1 MPRTSRLFLAVAML
15 VAPLAPVASAAG
27 QSASSTHA
35 LVTLPL
41 DDPAHQQLRALER
54 SGCGPARVSPFRPY
68 LVGRVRAALLR
79 ARADSGCQGALLDA
93 LVARFGLDTA
103 LARPVVDTLAGV
115 ADDLAAAVASRARV
129 SPESDPRGSI
139 GAALTLRLTGHSEG
153 EFRPLW
159 RGVQRIEE
167 GTPPAVAIL
176 RVRGTMEGGPRLVG
190 VIEAYGQTHRRNDP
204 LVRGRILRRTTGVV
218 DFSDA
223 YVNGEIG
230 PLVLSLGRAREAWL
244 GDESESLALSAHGP
258 PLDRLLATAA
268 WRRVE
273 ARALVASLDDIALT
287 PELDSLVPGS
297 PTTQAYRWL
306 IAHALTVRPTGGLE
320 VTLGETAILSRQVR
334 AIELSYFNPTLIYQ
348 LAQNDSGR
356 LDRQRDNLGIFGG
369 VRWRRGIGVIEG
381 ELFVDDIQ
389 LDRADAEVIPNQLA
403 WRLSATAGLPLVRP
417 TNAGVEYRRIDNYT
431 YMRGVYAEVH
441 QQYDR
446 PLGSGLGPGSDL
458 LQALAETWL
467 SATTRFGARVGV
479 WRQGALR
486 IDQRPGQRASGNAD
500 VPFPA
505 VFADRPVVQKALLG
519 AFEADFLKLTL
530 PIRARLEF
538 ARIQNAGNQPAPA
551 ALYLRAHLTG
561 TYAFRYP

>member
-1 MPRTSRLFLAVAML
+1 ML
-15 VAPLAPVASAAG
+15 VALLAPAASAAG

-54 SGCGPARVSPFRPY
+54 AGCGPARVAPFRPY

-79 ARADSGCQGALLDA
+79 ARADVRCQGAILDA
-93 LVARFGLDTA
+93 LVVRFGVDTA
-103 LARPVVDTLAGV
+103 PPAPSQADTLRGV
-115 ADDLAAAVASRARV
+115 ADDLAAAIATGGRV
-129 SPESDPRGSI
+129 TPEGDPRGSL
-139 GAALTLRLTGHSEG
+139 GAALTLRLTGLGEG
-153 EFRPLW
+153 DFRPLW
-159 RGVQRIEE
+159 RGVQRIED

-176 RVRGTMEGGPRLVG
+176 RVRGTIQGGPHLVG

-204 LVRGRILRRTTGVV
+204 LVRGRILRRTSGVV

-244 GDESESLALSAHGP
+244 GDETESLALSAHGP

-273 ARALVASLDDIALT
+273 ARALVASLDDIQLT
-287 PELDSLVPGS
+287 PALDSLVEGTPA
-297 PTTQAYRWL
+297 TQVYRWL
-306 IAHALTVRPTGGLE
+306 IAHALTLRPTSGLE
-320 VTLGETAILSRQVR
+320 LTFGESAILSRQVR
-334 AIELSYFNPTLIYQ
+334 AIELSYLNPTLIYQ

-356 LDRQRDNLGIFGG
+356 VDRQRDNLAVFGG
-369 VRWRRGIGVIEG
+369 ARYRHGPVALEG

-389 LDRADAEVIPNQLA
+389 LDKGDRAAVPDQLA
-403 WRLSATAGLPLVRP
+403 WRLSATTGLPLVRP
-417 TNAGVEYRRIDNYT
+417 TNAGIEYRRIDNYT

-446 PLGSGLGPGSDL
+446 PLGSELGPGSDL

-467 SATTRFGARVGV
+467 SPTARFGARIGV

-486 IDQRPGQRASGNAD
+486 IDQRPGQRATGNAGAS
-500 VPFPA
+500 FPRT
-505 VFADRPVVQKALLG
+505 FADRPEVQKALLG
-519 AFEADFLKLTL
+519 ALEADFLRLTL

-538 ARIQNAGNQPAPA
+538 ARVQNAGNQTVPA

>member
-1 MPRTSRLFLAVAML
+1 ML
-15 VAPLAPVASAAG
+15 VAPLAPAASAAG
-27 QSASSTHA
+27 QSASSRHA
-35 LVTLPL
+35 LVLLPI

-54 SGCGPARVSPFRPY
+54 AGCGPARVAAFRPF

-79 ARADSGCQGALLDA
+79 ARGDAECRGALLDA
-93 LVARFGLDTA
+93 LVARFGVDTA
-103 LARPVVDTLAGV
+103 APAPAAPARDTLAGV
-115 ADDLAAAVASRARV
+115 ADDLAAAVASRRRGAAA
-129 SPESDPRGSI
+129 ESDPRGSV
-139 GAALTLRLTGHSEG
+139 GAALTLRLTGHGEG

-176 RVRGTMEGGPRLVG
+176 RVRGAVEGGERLVG
-190 VIEAYGQTHRRNDP
+190 VVEAYGQTQRRNDP
-204 LVRGRILRRTTGVV
+204 LVRGRVLRRTTGVV
-218 DFSDA
+218 DFSEA
-223 YVNGEIG
+223 YLNGQIG

-244 GDESESLALSAHGP
+244 GDELESLALSAHGP
-258 PLDRLLATAA
+258 PLDRLLATAH

-287 PELDSLVPGS
+287 PELDSLVEGTP
-297 PTTQAYRWL
+297 PTQVYRWL
-306 IAHALTVRPTGGLE
+306 IAHALTVHPGGGFE
-320 VTLGETAILSRQVR
+320 ITAGETAILSRQVR

-369 VRWRRGIGVIEG
+369 VRWRRGVAALEG

-389 LDRADAEVIPNQLA
+389 LDAGDAEVTPNQLA
-403 WRLSATAGLPLVRP
+403 WRLAATAGLPLPRP
-417 TNAGVEYRRIDNYT
+417 SNAGVEYRRIDNYT
-431 YMRGVYAEVH
+431 YMRGVYSEVY

-446 PLGSGLGPGSDL
+446 PLGSELGPGSDL

-467 SATTRFGARVGV
+467 TPTARFGARLGV

-486 IDQRPGQRASGNAD
+486 IDQRPGQRASGNAGAS
-500 VPFPA
+500 FPRTTP
-505 VFADRPVVQKALLG
+505 DRPSVQKALLG
-519 AFEADFLKLTL
+519 AVEADFLRLTL

-538 ARIQNAGNQPAPA
+538 ARIDNAGNQFVPA

>member
-1 MPRTSRLFLAVAML
+1 ML
-15 VAPLAPVASAAG
+15 VAPLAPVAFAAG
-27 QSASSTHA
+27 QSASTTHA

-54 SGCGPARVSPFRPY
+54 AGCSPARVSPFRPY
-68 LVGRVRAALLR
+68 LVGRVRTALLR
-79 ARADSGCQGALLDA
+79 ARDDSGCRGPLLDA
-93 LVARFGLDTA
+93 LLARFGLDTA
-103 LARPVVDTLAGV
+103 ATVAAPAADTLAGV
-115 ADDLAAAVASRARV
+115 ADDLAAAVAGRGRV
-129 SPESDPRGSI
+129 SPESDPRGSL
-139 GAALTLRLTGHSEG
+139 GAALTLRLTGLGEG
-153 EFRPLW
+153 DFRPLW

-176 RVRGTMEGGPRLVG
+176 RVRGTMEGGPHLVG

-223 YVNGEIG
+223 YVNGELG
-230 PLVLSLGRAREAWL
+230 PLVVSLGRAREAWL
-244 GDESESLALSAHGP
+244 GDETESLALSAHGP
-258 PLDRLLATAA
+258 PLDRLLATAS

-273 ARALVASLDDIALT
+273 ARALVASLDDIQLT
-287 PELDSLVPGS
+287 PELDSLVAGS
-297 PTTQAYRWL
+297 PPTQAYRWL
-306 IAHALTVRPTGGLE
+306 IAHALMVRPVAGLE
-320 VTLGETAILSRQVR
+320 VTVGETAILSRQVR

-369 VRWRRGIGVIEG
+369 VRWQRGLAAIEG

-389 LDRADAEVIPNQLA
+389 LDAGDAEVIPNQLA
-403 WRLSATAGLPLVRP
+403 WRLSATTGLPLVLP

-431 YMRGVYAEVH
+431 YLRGVYAEVH

-446 PLGSGLGPGSDL
+446 PLGSELGPGSDL
-458 LQALAETWL
+458 MQALAETWL
-467 SATTRFGARVGV
+467 SPTTRFGARLGV

-486 IDQRPGQRASGNAD
+486 IDQRPGQRASGNAGAS
-500 VPFPA
+500 FPRT
-505 VFADRPVVQKALLG
+505 FPDRPAVQKALLG
-519 AFEADFLKLTL
+519 ALEADFLRLAL

-538 ARIQNAGNQPAPA
+538 ARVQNTANQPASA